1 MRCTGMAKFEAVLGP
16 PPARSHHRRRLLT
29 LLLTARVSGTPRE
42 TGRLENMG
50 EEDLDRL
57 REQRL
62 AALKKQQKKRQEWM
76 RRGHGEYREVEEK
89 EFFNEM
95 KVGAL
100 LAGSDLS
107 TGLALTDGRPFRPTL
122 CLSCSRL
129 SVCRRRERIVWC
141 ATFTA
146 TTGPARSWTSTSK
159 FLA

>member
-1 MRCTGMAKFEAVLGP
+1 MCVCVCASE
-16 PPARSHHRRRLLT
+16 
-29 LLLTARVSGTPRE
+29 TPRE
-42 TGRLENMG
+42 TERLENMG

-76 RRGHGEYREVEEK
+76 RKGHGEYREVEEK

-107 TGLALTDGRPFRPTL
+107 TG
-122 CLSCSRL
+122 SR
-129 SVCRRRERIVWC
+129 
-141 ATFTA
+141 
-146 TTGPARSWTSTSK
+146 
-159 FLA
+159 

>member
-1 MRCTGMAKFEAVLGP
+1 MRCIGIANSKVFLDP
-16 PPARSHHRRRLLT
+16 PHARSHRHRRRLLT
-29 LLLTARVSGTPRE
+29 ARARSTCLSLVCVCVCVSETPRE
-42 TGRLENMG
+42 TERLENMG

-76 RRGHGEYREVEEK
+76 RKGHGEYREVEEK

-107 TGLALTDGRPFRPTL
+107 TG
-122 CLSCSRL
+122 SR
-129 SVCRRRERIVWC
+129 
-141 ATFTA
+141 
-146 TTGPARSWTSTSK
+146 
-159 FLA
+159 